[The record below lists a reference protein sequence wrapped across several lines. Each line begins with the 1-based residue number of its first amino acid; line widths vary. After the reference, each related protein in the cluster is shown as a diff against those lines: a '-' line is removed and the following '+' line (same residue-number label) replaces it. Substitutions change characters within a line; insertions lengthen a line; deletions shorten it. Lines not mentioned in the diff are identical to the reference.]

1 MSSFSVVFPCYNYG
15 RFLDD
20 AVASVLGQEGVES
33 RVLIIDDAST
43 DDSAEVAKKIAAQD
57 RRVEVAVHAVNRG
70 YEATANEGLLEWAD
84 GDYSVLADPDDILTP
99 GALRRA
105 KDLLDA
111 HPGVGF
117 VYGHA
122 LPFTHGAPLP
132 AARTRVRG
140 WSVWPGQL
148 WLERRFRQALNC
160 LTGPETV
167 VRTSVQRRVGGYDPQ
182 MLHTSDFEMWLRLA
196 ANADV
201 GYIRGADQLYYRRH
215 GQNMSMGWPP
225 LPNLHQLRLAF
236 ETVLD
241 GYGDK
246 LPDAPRLSVL
256 VHRRLA
262 REALTL
268 AARAYDKGRAQQTPI
283 DAFVAFASDC
293 WPEANK
299 LPIYQTLQLRKRIGP
314 RAMPYLQPFIL
325 PSAGR
330 RAQSWWWRQSWR
342 RRGF

>member
-1 MSSFSVVFPCYNYG
+1 MGSFSVVILCYNYG

-20 AVASVLGQEGVES
+20 AVASVLSQAGVDL

-43 DDSAEVAKKIAAQD
+43 DDSSEVAKRYAAD
-57 RRVEVAVHAVNRG
+57 DPRVELTVHAVNRG
-70 YEATANEGLLEWAD
+70 TIASANEGLEWAD
-84 GDYSVLADPDDILTP
+84 GDYTVVVDADDLLTP

-105 KDLLDA
+105 MDLLDA

-117 VYGHA
+117 VYGNA
-122 LPFTHGAPLP
+122 LRFTHGTPLP
-132 AARTRVRG
+132 TVRTRVTG

-148 WLERRFRQALNC
+148 WLERRFRQAQNC
-160 LTGPETV
+160 LVGPETV
-167 VRTSVQRRVGGYDPQ
+167 VRTSVQKRVGGYDPR
-182 MLHTSDFEMWLRLA
+182 MPHTSDFELWLRLA

-215 GQNMSMGWPP
+215 GQNLSMAWPP
-225 LPNLHQLRLAF
+225 LPTLHQYRLAF
-236 ETVLD
+236 EAALD
-241 GYGDK
+241 DYGDK
-246 LPDAPRLSVL
+246 LPGAPRLSDL

-262 REALTL
+262 RDALVL
-268 AARAYDKGRAQQTPI
+268 AARAYDKGRTEETPI
-283 DAFVAFASDC
+283 DEFVAFAFDC
-293 WPEANK
+293 WPEAKK

-330 RAQSWWWRQSWR
+330 KAQSWWWRQSWR